1 VHTFVLPPAIIGSF
15 RNMLNILPFTRWLL
29 KGSAPCDTPE
39 RPVHGGEDKKEA
51 TGQASQAELDAR
63 IEKWVSSSS
72 LRPPQ

>member
-1 VHTFVLPPAIIGSF
+1 
-15 RNMLNILPFTRWLL
+15 MLNILPFTRWLL
-29 KGSAPCDTPE
+29 KGSAPCGAPE

-51 TGQASQAELDAR
+51 ADQAELDAR